1 MRNYNLINHIASN
14 PDDSISQNILKND
27 YYQALPKFTHP
38 LNVDDKI
45 NEVLGYNQEFKSC
58 EQNISQ
64 SGLLCDSSN
73 SSSQYVSSTQPTLQT
88 AIQSALQST
97 IPSLFNPNSIQL
109 SLQHVCIIL
118 IILLIIFIFF
128 IIKLQKDVHK
138 LYKIILKNN
147 YDK

>member
-27 YYQALPKFTHP
+27 YRTLPKFTHP
-38 LNVDDKI
+38 LNIDDKI
-45 NEVLGYNQEFKSC
+45 NEVLGYNQEFKLC
-58 EQNISQ
+58 EHNISQ
-64 SGLLCDSSN
+64 PRLSCDSSN
-73 SSSQYVSSTQPTLQT
+73 SLSQPISLMQPAMQSTLQP
-88 AIQSALQST
+88 ALHS
-97 IPSLFNPNSIQL
+97 IFHPNSIQL

-118 IILLIIFIFF
+118 IILLIILLIIFTFF

>member
-38 LNVDDKI
+38 LNIDDKI
-45 NEVLGYNQEFKSC
+45 NEVLGYNQEFKLH
-58 EQNISQ
+58 EQNIPQ
-64 SGLLCDSSN
+64 PGLSCDSSN
-73 SSSQYVSSTQPTLQT
+73 SLSQPISSLQPALQP
-88 AIQSALQST
+88 ALQST
-97 IPSLFNPNSIQL
+97 LQPALHSVFNLNSIQL

-118 IILLIIFIFF
+118 IILLIIFTFF